1 MTPICPT
8 FKNVNHP
15 YCIICLVHFYTHRLH
30 IQVTHMYVARM
41 TLFDNSA
48 YNTDNYQECA
58 GHITAYTITLLHTYR
73 NKTA

>member
-1 MTPICPT
+1 MSNVVTLLYHMFGT
-8 FKNVNHP
+8 F
-15 YCIICLVHFYTHRLH
+15 LH
-30 IQVTHMYVARM
+30 TQVTHMYVARM

-58 GHITAYTITLLHTYR
+58 GHITAYTNTLLHTYR